1 MSSNET
7 YRVCSNEL
15 QTLGF
20 RQGDSFRIL
29 PIPPDCLFAG
39 DIVAAVING
48 FRFMGQLLPE
58 QPGSEVKLA
67 VPFPRQLG
75 EPVRRR
81 VYYASCDAI
90 LGLVERVPSPSDHSN
105 SGH

>member
-1 MSSNET
+1 MDSNET

-48 FRFMGQLLPE
+48 FRFMGQLMPE
-58 QPGSEVKLA
+58 PGCSEVKLA
-67 VPFPRQLG
+67 VPFPRRAG

-81 VYYASCDAI
+81 IYFASLNAI
-90 LGLVERVPSPSDHSN
+90 LGLVERVPSSDRSN

>member
-1 MSSNET
+1 MDSNET
-7 YRVCSNEL
+7 YRVCSNEM

-29 PIPPDCLFAG
+29 PIPPEYLIPG
-39 DIVAAVING
+39 DIVAVIING

-58 QPGSEVKLA
+58 PGPSKVKLA
-67 VPFPRQLG
+67 VPFPRQSG

-81 VYYASCDAI
+81 IYFASFNAV
-90 LGLVERVPSPSDHSN
+90 LGLVERVPSSDQSN
-105 SGH
+105 FGH